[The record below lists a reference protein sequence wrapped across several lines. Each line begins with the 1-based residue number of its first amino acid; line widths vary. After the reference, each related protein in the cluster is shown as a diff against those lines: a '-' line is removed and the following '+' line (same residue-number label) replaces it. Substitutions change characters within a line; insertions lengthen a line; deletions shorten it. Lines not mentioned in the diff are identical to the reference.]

1 MTQKKT
7 ATLLINTQSKKG
19 QRSFDDTAHALEDAG
34 YTLTDIHT
42 MDAGTDLAET
52 MKTIMATNPPLLIVG
67 SGDGTVS
74 AISGYLAHTD
84 TVLGY
89 IPLGTTNNFGRS
101 LGIPV
106 DINEAIDVITNGKVA
121 AVNLGLIDGAHFV
134 NMANFGVS
142 MVVATGIP
150 HTLKQLFGRASY
162 GIYSIVSIL
171 KHRPL
176 TITVHDNQH
185 DTTFVTHQFSIANG
199 SRHAGVQ
206 ISADAHIDSNHLLA
220 YTLGGKSR
228 LSTMYS
234 VIKHIFSAH
243 LPSVKKGFLR
253 ARHMTITLSRP
264 QRVELDGEIRTKEK
278 RARYEFSVDVDAL
291 NVLVPQD
298 FDDK

>member
-1 MTQKKT
+1 MTQRKT
-7 ATLLINTQSKKG
+7 ATLLINTRSKKG
-19 QRSFDDTAHALEDAG
+19 QRSFDEVVHTLEDAG
-34 YTLTDIHT
+34 YILNDTHT
-42 MDAGTDLAET
+42 MEAGTDLAET
-52 MKTIMATNPPLLIVG
+52 MKAIMSSNPPLLIVG

-74 AISGYLAHTD
+74 AISGYLAHTN

-89 IPLGTTNNFGRS
+89 IPLGTTNNFSRS

-106 DINEAIDVITNGKVA
+106 DIKEAIDIITNGKVA

-142 MVVATGIP
+142 MIVATGIP

-176 TITVHDNQH
+176 TVTVFDGQH
-185 DTTFVTHQFSIANG
+185 EKAFATHQFSVANG

-234 VIKHIFSAH
+234 VIKHLFSAH
-243 LPSVKKGFLR
+243 LPSVKKGFIR
-253 ARHMTITLSRP
+253 AGRMTITLSRP

-278 RARYEFSVDVDAL
+278 RARYEFSVDIDAL
-291 NVLVPQD
+291 KVLVPHD

>member
-1 MTQKKT
+1 MTQRKT
-7 ATLLINTQSKKG
+7 ATLLINTRSKAG
-19 QRSFDDTAHALEDAG
+19 QRSFDEVIQTLEDAG
-34 YTLTDIHT
+34 YTLNDIHT
-42 MDAGTDLAET
+42 MEAGTDLAET
-52 MKTIMATNPPLLIVG
+52 MKTIMSGNPPLLIVG

-106 DINEAIDVITNGKVA
+106 DIKEAIDVITNGKVA

-162 GIYSIVSIL
+162 GIYSIISIL

-176 TITVHDNQH
+176 TVTVFDGQH
-185 DTTFVTHQFSIANG
+185 EDTFATHQFSVANG

-253 ARHMTITLSRP
+253 ARRMTITLSRP
-264 QRVELDGEIRTKEK
+264 QRVELDGEIRTQEK
-278 RARYEFSVDVDAL
+278 RARYEFTVDIDAL
-291 NVLVPQD
+291 KVFVPQD
-298 FDDK
+298 FEDR